1 MESLRKAN
9 IREAARRR
17 RLADVRDPD
26 PDDREDPHGGR
37 PSARRPTCA
46 ERAVQTMIAL
56 PRSVQLGI
64 ACAGIFFSF
73 SYFAVLQEDVYKKE
87 YGGEH
92 FKYTFL
98 ALIAERGVNALIGA
112 LGVCVLG
119 GSGLTIPHRD
129 IFTSGISQMLAMA
142 GSNEALRY
150 VSYPTQVLGKSCKMV
165 PVMAGGIVLGG
176 KRYSAFEYL
185 QVLLITVGVCIFN
198 LLGKKKKGGED
209 SVFGLLLIGFSLV
222 MDAVTGGLQDKVKA
236 RTKDLNP
243 DAGDKPVPTM
253 HESMLWT
260 NLSGFLVAAVLAL
273 ATGQLGEGVSFC
285 VRNPEVLHAILVYSL
300 ASAVGQNFIYYTI
313 TQFNPLVL
321 TTVTTTRKIF
331 TTVYSVFR
339 NPANHLAMGQWGGC
353 GLVFVGLLLDI
364 AQQALCPK
372 KKPPAAGGGRPSAAA
387 ELEMALP
394 QRGAN
399 EDDDE
404 EDDGEER
411 RTPLLK
417 A

>member
-1 MESLRKAN
+1 M
-9 IREAARRR
+9 
-17 RLADVRDPD
+17 
-26 PDDREDPHGGR
+26 
-37 PSARRPTCA
+37 
-46 ERAVQTMIAL
+46 
-56 PRSVQLGI
+56 
-64 ACAGIFFSF
+64 
-73 SYFAVLQEDVYKKE
+73 
-87 YGGEH
+87 
-92 FKYTFL
+92 
-98 ALIAERGVNALIGA
+98 IAERGVNALIGA

-129 IFTSGISQMLAMA
+129 PSASEMLAMA

-150 VSYPTQVLGKSCKMV
+150 VSYPTQVLSKSRKMV

-185 QVLLITVGVCIFN
+185 QVLLITVGGASSSS
-198 LLGKKKKGGED
+198 GKKKKGGED

-285 VRNPEVLHAILVYSL
+285 VRNPECSTRSSSTRSPPP
-300 ASAVGQNFIYYTI
+300 SARTSS
-313 TQFNPLVL
+313 TTPSPSSTPSL
-321 TTVTTTRKIF
+321 TTVTTTRKTSPRSTPCSATRRTASRWASGAAAACSSASSSILR
-331 TTVYSVFR
+331 SR
-339 NPANHLAMGQWGGC
+339 R
-353 GLVFVGLLLDI
+353 
-364 AQQALCPK
+364 CPK
-372 KKPPAAGGGRPSAAA
+372 KKPPVAGGGRPSAAA

-404 EDDGEER
+404 EDDGRSEGHRRSRREAAGAGWGRCLRRRCGYQSRGETTAGVLAPGIPTAIHSQFTDRGCRAAACESADAHAGRPTGPAEPPRLIDSGIVDER
-411 RTPLLK
+411 PHALRRSATQ
-417 A
+417 